1 MLSVIIKFRLGEG
14 WAGSIWNGKW
24 PGKSRKVN
32 FIPLHKRRKSE
43 TASWKPFPCFW
54 NLENIR
60 RTFLLEHP
68 LPPRPLSSIFEYW
81 QILPR
86 NAALARSWV
95 ALNNKS
101 QSWHSAQKASS
112 KWLAYLNHIFV
123 LAVWVPKGEKNLW
136 RYPKEGRQEGG
147 DYQIKVG
154 RGVSRCKA
162 GLSRGS
168 KAHTVCH
175 LLLGISLRLWFC
187 FWVVSRT
194 VFTRR
199 TITMS

>member
-1 MLSVIIKFRLGEG
+1 MGLDFSVLLSWLMAIIKLLSPDQSEYPCENVIRYHQIQIGG
-14 WAGSIWNGKW
+14 GGSIWNGKW
-24 PGKSRKVN
+24 PGKSRRVN
-32 FIPLHKRRKSE
+32 FLLHKRRKSE

-95 ALNNKS
+95 ALNNKI

-112 KWLAYLNHIFV
+112 KWLAYVNDIFV
-123 LAVWVPKGEKNLW
+123 LAV
-136 RYPKEGRQEGG
+136 
-147 DYQIKVG
+147 
-154 RGVSRCKA
+154 
-162 GLSRGS
+162 LSP
-168 KAHTVCH
+168 
-175 LLLGISLRLWFC
+175 
-187 FWVVSRT
+187 
-194 VFTRR
+194 
-199 TITMS
+199 